1 MNTLNSEHVFRYG
14 TKIINYDLVRS
25 RRVKTCEIIIND
37 ENTVFIRSPYSKPLS
52 EIENLLKN
60 KMKWISRKQN
70 EYKEK
75 EHRIEIIRPTFQN
88 NSTVPYLG
96 KNLKLNVIQS
106 YSITKDTI
114 RLKGN
119 QLFAFIKTDNKIT
132 DNVTLEPRVK
142 LLYEKWIAEE
152 SKNLFEA
159 KVSEFSKKIGVTPS
173 KIVIKNLKNRWGSAT
188 KEGKINL
195 NYNLIKAPE
204 NVIDYIIIHELCHFK
219 IKKHSHQF
227 WNLLR
232 KYVPD
237 YKGRLNW
244 LDINSKQIIL

>member
-1 MNTLNSEHVFRYG
+1 M
-14 TKIINYDLVRS
+14 RS

-37 ENTVFIRSPYSKPLS
+37 ENTLVVRSPYSKPLS

-60 KMKWISRKQN
+60 KMTWISRKQS
-70 EYKEK
+70 EYKEN
-75 EHRIEIIRPTFQN
+75 EGRIEIMRPSFQN

-96 KNLKLNVIQS
+96 KNLKLNVIRS
-106 YSITKDTI
+106 YSITKDSI
-114 RLKGN
+114 RLKAN
-119 QLFAFIKTDNKIT
+119 QLFTLIKTDNKAT
-132 DNVTLEPRVK
+132 DNVMLEPRVK

-152 SKNLFEA
+152 SKSLFEA
-159 KVSEFSKKIGVTPS
+159 KVSEFSKKIGVSPS

-204 NVIDYIIIHELCHFK
+204 NIIDYIIIHELCHFK

-227 WNLLR
+227 WNLLS
-232 KYVPD
+232 KYIPD
-237 YKGRLNW
+237 YKEKLNW
-244 LDINSKQIIL
+244 LEVNGKNMIL

>member
-14 TKIINYDLVRS
+14 TKMINYDLVRS

-37 ENTVFIRSPYSKPLS
+37 ENTVLIRSPYSKPLS

-60 KMKWISRKQN
+60 KMTWISRKQN
-70 EYKEK
+70 EYKEN
-75 EHRIEIIRPTFQN
+75 EHRIEIIRPTYQN

-119 QLFAFIKTDNKIT
+119 QLFAFIKTDNKAT

-152 SKNLFEA
+152 SKSLFEA

-188 KEGKINL
+188 KEGKVNL

>member
-1 MNTLNSEHVFRYG
+1 M
-14 TKIINYDLVRS
+14 RS

-37 ENTVFIRSPYSKPLS
+37 ENTLVVRSPYSKPLS

-60 KMKWISRKQN
+60 KMTWISRKQS
-70 EYKEK
+70 EYKEN
-75 EHRIEIIRPTFQN
+75 EVRIEIMRPSFQN

-96 KNLKLNVIQS
+96 KNLKLNVIRS
-106 YSITKDTI
+106 YSITKDSI
-114 RLKGN
+114 RLKAN
-119 QLFAFIKTDNKIT
+119 QLFTLIKTDNKAT
-132 DNVTLEPRVK
+132 DNVMLEPRVK

-152 SKNLFEA
+152 SKSLFEA
-159 KVSEFSKKIGVTPS
+159 KVSEFSKKIGVSPS

-204 NVIDYIIIHELCHFK
+204 NIIDYIIIHELCHFK

-227 WNLLR
+227 WNLLS
-232 KYVPD
+232 KYIPD
-237 YKGRLNW
+237 YKEKLNW
-244 LDINSKQIIL
+244 LEVNGKNMIL